1 MFEVKHM
8 KLEEG
13 RRIIDAIDTE
23 IMILLNRRAHISRRL
38 GREKKN
44 AGLPI
49 LDREREEVVLRR
61 IVRENEGEIADQALV
76 QIYREILRESRRIQD
91 AVVAD
96 HSVVGEHT
104 R

>member
-1 MFEVKHM
+1 M

-23 IMILLNRRAHISRRL
+23 ILILLNRRAHISSRL
-38 GREKKN
+38 GRLKKN

-49 LDREREEVVLRR
+49 LDQAREDNVISR

-76 QIYREILRESRRIQD
+76 GIFREILRESRRIQN
-91 AVVAD
+91 AVPVEAVA
-96 HSVVGEHT
+96 EE
-104 R
+104 RYR